1 MAGKG
6 NGKGK
11 KKNQGP
17 IEERIE
23 YVSLSDE
30 TRRRYLNYAMSVIQ
44 SRALPDVRDGLKPV
58 QRRILYVMFNEMRLL
73 PGTQPRKCAAVIGD
87 TLGKFHPH
95 GDMAVYDAM
104 VRLAQD
110 FTMREPLVDGQG
122 NFGSLMGLP
131 AAAPRYTEA
140 RLTEIAVELMSE
152 LRFETVAMRDNYDG
166 RYQEPIVLPARYPNL
181 LVNGVQGIAVGM
193 ATSMPPHNL
202 GEVLKACIHLIDAE
216 DVTVA
221 QLMKYIKGPD
231 FPLGGRIVSDR
242 IQLRTVYETGRGA
255 IKVRGEWSLEEVKG
269 EKPQVVINSVP
280 YGVATNDLVASL
292 GDIVNSRKIP
302 QLLAVNDETSDE
314 NGLRIVLDIKSAADA
329 EVVTSYL
336 YKHTA
341 LEQNF
346 NYNGTCLIPDETGLL
361 VPRCL
366 SLIEV
371 LRHFLDFR
379 LDVVRKRFEYLLRQ
393 LERRIH
399 ILEGFAIIFDNLDSA
414 LKIIRASTGK
424 KDAAEKLMAKFPLDA
439 EQTDAILELALYRIS
454 ALEIDDIRLELEDKQ
469 KEANRIRKLLNS
481 EAALWSE
488 IKKEFQELADK
499 FPSKRKTNLGS
510 SDEVVEY
517 DAKAYIV
524 KENTNVVI
532 SKDGWVKRVGRIAS
546 VEKTRVREGDAIIDV
561 VPGSTLDHV
570 IFFNSDGISYTMP
583 IEQIPASSGY
593 GEPLSK
599 HLKLAD
605 GTNILS
611 GLTTDARFTP
621 EDGEAPDG
629 TTPAGPYLFVCTA
642 KGNVLRI
649 PLSAFRATTSKAGR
663 KFCRL
668 VEGDKVVSVDLIPNE
683 TQSIFLAT
691 KKARI
696 IHFSVDDV
704 PILSGAGKG
713 VRGIKMTPD
722 DAVLGMA
729 FMSRPS
735 DALRA
740 MNENG
745 KPMAYGQAKYSIVA
759 RGGKGYK
766 TSARNQLV
774 EVIRPPIEL
783 IDWAAIEGT

>member
-1 MAGKG
+1 MASKGSGKA
-6 NGKGK
+6 K

-17 IEERIE
+17 IEEKIE
-23 YVSLSDE
+23 YISLADE

-58 QRRILYVMFNEMRLL
+58 QRRILYTMFNDVRLL
-73 PGTQPRKCAAVIGD
+73 PGTKPLKCMAIIGD
-87 TLGKFHPH
+87 TLGKYHPH
-95 GDMAVYDAM
+95 GDTSVYDAM
-104 VRLAQD
+104 VRMAQD

-140 RLTEIAVELMSE
+140 RLTEVSLELMSE

-166 RYQEPIVLPARYPNL
+166 RLQEPVVLPARFPNL

-193 ATSMPPHNL
+193 ATSMPPHNM
-202 GEVLKACIHLIDAE
+202 GEVLKACIHMIEAP

-221 QLMKYIKGPD
+221 QLMKFIKGPD

-242 IQLRTVYETGRGA
+242 TQLRTVYETGRGA
-255 IKVRGEWSLEEVKG
+255 VKVRGEWKLEEVKG
-269 EKPQVVINSVP
+269 EKPQIIITSVP
-280 YGVATNDLVASL
+280 YGIATNDLVASL

-314 NGLRIVLDIKSAADA
+314 NGLRIALDIRSASDA

-336 YKHTA
+336 YKHTT

-346 NYNGTCLIPDETGLL
+346 NYNSTCLIPDETGVL

-366 SLIEV
+366 SLIEI
-371 LRHFLDFR
+371 LRQFLDFR
-379 LDVVRKRFEYLLRQ
+379 LEVVRKRFEYLLRQ

-399 ILEGFAIIFDNLDSA
+399 ILEGFAIIFDNLDAA
-414 LKIIRASTGK
+414 LKIIRASSGK
-424 KDAAEKLMAKFPLDA
+424 KDAAAKLMAKFPLDE
-439 EQTDAILELALYRIS
+439 EQTEAILELALYRIS
-454 ALEIDDIRLELEDKQ
+454 ALEIDDIKQELKEKQ

-488 IKKEFQELADK
+488 IKTEFQALADK
-499 FPSKRKTNLGS
+499 FTSKRKTNIGS
-510 SDEVVEY
+510 SEEVVEF

-524 KENTNVVI
+524 KENTNVVL

-546 VEKTRVREGDAIIDV
+546 VDKTRVREGDSIIDV
-561 VPGSTLDHV
+561 IPGSTLDHV
-570 IFFNSDGISYTMP
+570 IFFNSDGIAYTMP

-605 GTNILS
+605 GTHILS

-621 EDGEAPDG
+621 EDGDAPDEN
-629 TTPAGPYLFVCTA
+629 TPAPPYLFVCTA

-649 PLSAFRATTSKAGR
+649 PLGAFRPTTSKAGR
-663 KFCRL
+663 KYCRL
-668 VEGDKVVSVDLIPNE
+668 IEGDKVISVNLVPAE

-691 KKARI
+691 KKARV
-696 IHFSVDDV
+696 IHFAVEDV
-704 PILSGAGKG
+704 PVLSGAGKG
-713 VRGIKMTPD
+713 VRGIKMPPD
-722 DAVLGMA
+722 DVVLGMA

-735 DALRA
+735 DVLKAV
-740 MNENG
+740 NENG
-745 KPMAYGQAKYSIVA
+745 TTMTYGQSKYSIVA

-766 TSARNQLV
+766 TSARNQLAEIV
-774 EVIRPPIEL
+774 KSPIEL
-783 IDWAAIEGT
+783 VDWAEIEGT